1 MIKAFKNHKKIRL
14 CLFVAFVIGLTLT
27 TFLLTPLG
35 RSVTGWNGGK
45 PMLQNECETF
55 SGIALSDIDYG
66 SDYQYLPALDREAK
80 KIGSFHS
87 DRLQMGNFSFQL
99 GDFYLVSYYSNDY
112 NIYDGR
118 TIIPAMSV
126 RFYHNGVGDGFGDYT
141 PNFNLEFLVTAIKD
155 DEVLFDTAF
164 RFISS
169 DNRNG
174 NETEYYKA
182 SVRLSKDG
190 KKIPLTGDNPPWDT
204 TSAEMMLTSFHAR
217 WNEDKE
223 QRTELIYDLFDDH
236 QPDRIVISYA
246 ALRTQ
251 TATRVFTVYDKYSD
265 SFSRNDYSIDDYI
278 YSLAEED
285 DFGTRYI
292 IAKNVDNVYYQRIA
306 PAFFSEQEYKFITT
320 PEEGEN
326 AREKFRRIFDSM
338 VPQSFG

>member
-87 DRLQMGNFSFQL
+87 DRLQMGNFSFEL

-126 RFYHNGVGDGFGDYT
+126 RFYHNGVGDVAALGASPQIVGLAAVGSQFDEHFLAGDVGIEDALHGSG
-141 PNFNLEFLVTAIKD
+141 NRFL
-155 DEVLFDTAF
+155 F
-164 RFISS
+164 
-169 DNRNG
+169 
-174 NETEYYKA
+174 
-182 SVRLSKDG
+182 SV
-190 KKIPLTGDNPPWDT
+190 TGDRENGKGQEKVEYLFHT
-204 TSAEMMLTSFHAR
+204 VSCLRRLNRHSSRGSA
-217 WNEDKE
+217 
-223 QRTELIYDLFDDH
+223 
-236 QPDRIVISYA
+236 
-246 ALRTQ
+246 
-251 TATRVFTVYDKYSD
+251 
-265 SFSRNDYSIDDYI
+265 
-278 YSLAEED
+278 
-285 DFGTRYI
+285 
-292 IAKNVDNVYYQRIA
+292 
-306 PAFFSEQEYKFITT
+306 
-320 PEEGEN
+320 
-326 AREKFRRIFDSM
+326 
-338 VPQSFG
+338 